1 MMEQDS
7 LFLFK
12 NWFKSLILGK
22 KHKEHIKK
30 RMLFY
35 SSFVFNNELCFDI
48 GANIGNR
55 VRPLLNIG
63 AKIIAVEP
71 QQKCIK
77 VLDYKF
83 GRKIEIIPKG
93 VGAKESVKD
102 FYIANEHTSSS
113 FSKKWIDSVKKDRFK
128 KYNWNKIVKMEITTL
143 DKLIEKYGLP
153 VFIKI
158 DVEGYELEVLKG
170 LTKPIKMI
178 SFEYMIPEQI
188 DQIMQ
193 CVEQIEL
200 NDSNIECNYSIGESM
215 MFEHENWVTVKQLRT
230 IVGTTEFINTLFGDI
245 YVRLRNN

>member
-1 MMEQDS
+1 MIYKDRMF
-7 LFLFK
+7 FLK
-12 NWFKSLILGK
+12 NWFKSLVLGK
-22 KHKEHIKK
+22 KHKEQINK

-35 SSFVFNNELCFDI
+35 SSFVDKNELCFDI

-71 QQKCIK
+71 QQKCIR
-77 VLDYKF
+77 VLEYKF
-83 GRKIEIIPKG
+83 GENIEIVPKG
-93 VGAKESVKD
+93 IGTKESVKD

-113 FSKKWIDSVKKDRFK
+113 FSEKWIDSVKNDRFK
-128 KYNWNKIVKMEITTL
+128 KYNWNKIVKVEMTTL

-158 DVEGYELEVLKG
+158 DVEGYELEALKG

-178 SFEYMIPEQI
+178 SFEYTIPEQI
-188 DQIMQ
+188 DNIMQ

-215 MFEHENWVTVKQLRT
+215 TFEYENWVTVEQLRT
-230 IVGTTEFINTLFGDI
+230 IVGTKEFINTSFGDV
-245 YVRLRNN
+245 YVRLRKN